1 MLFWIS
7 FFFVAFG
14 AKVVL
19 ALATIYL
26 ILPAERSCVQC
37 DADTIPVR
45 MGPAGRLLAWAM
57 RGTVER
63 RWCPRCEWEGMTRA
77 PRGGRDALPVPAVRT
92 RARR

>member
-26 ILPAERSCVQC
+26 ILPEERSCVHC
-37 DADTIPVR
+37 DADTLSVR
-45 MGPAGRLLAWAM
+45 MGPAGRLLARAM
-57 RGTVER
+57 LGTVER
-63 RWCPRCEWEGMTRA
+63 RWCPSCGWEGLARA
-77 PRGGRDALPVPAVRT
+77 PRGGRDALPVAGVEAGVR
-92 RARR
+92 R